1 MVGTIGGGGGSR
13 PDHNFRPKKYKFF
26 FLLSFDSEHFKTCKY
41 TKKIFIWVYPPPPPN
56 QPNPCVLV
64 AYLDTLIVFVI
75 GARDGRSLGRYFRR
89 IQKKVSWLH
98 SASNLLLF
106 QGFGQS
112 EYSIAYILSP
122 CNYFWIRLMW
132 AFGVEVG
139 TRNPE
144 GGYPPSGGEVFHD
157 VRDGSGRISPPI
169 GQNRKES
176 AADIR
181 PPDCGFRR

>member
-1 MVGTIGGGGGSR
+1 MVGTIGQ
-13 PDHNFRPKKYKFF
+13 KVQVFF
-26 FLLSFDSEHFKTCKY
+26 CFHSIQNTSKRVNTQ
-41 TKKIFIWVYPPPPPN
+41 KKIIFGCPPPPV
-56 QPNPCVLV
+56 QPTQPMCFSCIFRHTHSVCNWSSC
-64 AYLDTLIVFVI
+64 
-75 GARDGRSLGRYFRR
+75 DGRSLGRYFRR

-122 CNYFWIRLMW
+122 RNYFWIRLMW

>member
-1 MVGTIGGGGGSR
+1 MIFKNSYR
-13 PDHNFRPKKYKFF
+13 KKLEIV
-26 FLLSFDSEHFKTCKY
+26 FLG
-41 TKKIFIWVYPPPPPN
+41 VPPPPPPN

-122 CNYFWIRLMW
+122 RNYFWIRLMW

>member
-1 MVGTIGGGGGSR
+1 MRSYVAQLMRDKLRGGVKKVVLLGGWDHWGRGGFEAR
-13 PDHNFRPKKYKFF
+13 PQLSAKKVQVF

-41 TKKIFIWVYPPPPPN
+41 TKKIFFWVSPPPPPN

-122 CNYFWIRLMW
+122 
-132 AFGVEVG
+132 
-139 TRNPE
+139 
-144 GGYPPSGGEVFHD
+144 
-157 VRDGSGRISPPI
+157 
-169 GQNRKES
+169 
-176 AADIR
+176 
-181 PPDCGFRR
+181 